1 MNSPSEKG
9 HFAWITRNW
18 LFISYEVWILLVEL
32 ELDVMLCLWLRVD
45 SQLPALTQNIPAQ
58 SQTKPLGKKRVK
70 LYVEHLRWDS
80 RGYFYIRK
88 GECFQICKLIEPG
101 HFQLFVMFPIERP
114 DHRNNKIRGW
124 GYTFSWTRMNLSCV
138 AFFCSLQNWWGRGIP
153 NSENLFSIRLNF
165 CLRNAEQLEDFV
177 SVINLCPFVGVS
189 KLLKSGNCQ
198 VAGRRTG
205 DLSCTQILGPMYG
218 LR

>member
-1 MNSPSEKG
+1 MVWGLKALKFLQCWLVLDSLFRLNKTCQPTSPDPKHTESPKKNPWKKKG
-9 HFAWITRNW
+9 
-18 LFISYEVWILLVEL
+18 
-32 ELDVMLCLWLRVD
+32 
-45 SQLPALTQNIPAQ
+45 P
-58 SQTKPLGKKRVK
+58 K
-70 LYVEHLRWDS
+70 YVEHLRWDS
-80 RGYFYIRK
+80 RGVFLHKKR
-88 GECFQICKLIEPG
+88 ECFQICKLIEPG

-114 DHRNNKIRGW
+114 NHRNNKIRGW

-189 KLLKSGNCQ
+189 KLLKPGNCQ

>member
-1 MNSPSEKG
+1 M
-9 HFAWITRNW
+9 
-18 LFISYEVWILLVEL
+18 
-32 ELDVMLCLWLRVD
+32 CLWLRAESPKNSLQCCLVLD
-45 SQLPALTQNIPAQ
+45 SLFRLNKTGPNLPALTQNIPKVP
-58 SQTKPLGKKRVK
+58 TKPWKKKGSEVCGTPAMGFKGVFLHKKR
-70 LYVEHLRWDS
+70 
-80 RGYFYIRK
+80 
-88 GECFQICKLIEPG
+88 ECFQICKLIEPG

-114 DHRNNKIRGW
+114 NHRNNKIRGW

-165 CLRNAEQLEDFV
+165 CLRNSEQLEDFV